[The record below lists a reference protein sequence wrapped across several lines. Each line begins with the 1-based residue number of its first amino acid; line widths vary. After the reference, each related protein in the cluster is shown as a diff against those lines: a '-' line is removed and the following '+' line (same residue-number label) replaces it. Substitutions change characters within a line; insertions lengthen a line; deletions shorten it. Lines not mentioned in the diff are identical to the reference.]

1 MSDHVEGATVLVLA
15 TVRAVISAGP
25 VQLWLSAK
33 EGPAPGSWRYNL
45 GDAKENRV
53 QFGRVTG
60 INRPLDV
67 LVYAAGICKDAY
79 QAETTEHRLLHQF
92 ATQAQDH
99 P

>member
-1 MSDHVEGATVLVLA
+1 MSDYVEGASVLVLA

-33 EGPAPGSWRYNL
+33 EGPAPGSWRYSL
-45 GDAKENRV
+45 GDTRETRI
-53 QFGRVTG
+53 QFGRIAG
-60 INRPLDV
+60 ITRPVDV

-79 QAETTEHRLLHQF
+79 TTGTTEHRLLHQF
-92 ATQAQDH
+92 ATQTQDR